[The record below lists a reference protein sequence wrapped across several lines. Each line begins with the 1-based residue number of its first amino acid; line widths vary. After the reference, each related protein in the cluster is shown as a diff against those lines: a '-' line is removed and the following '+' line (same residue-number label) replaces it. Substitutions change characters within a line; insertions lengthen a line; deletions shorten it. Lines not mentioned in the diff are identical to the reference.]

1 VYSRYRPV
9 ALFCAALVA
18 STAWAG
24 FTKITEGHIVND
36 SGWCYGCAWADYNG
50 DDFQDLFVVNNNPN
64 QSKNNFLYLNNG
76 DGTFTRV
83 LDGPV
88 VEDGGSSYGCTWG
101 DFDNNGFPDL
111 FVANYDENNFLYAN
125 HGDSTFTKIAQGRI
139 VSDGG
144 RSTGSAWADYDND
157 GWLDLYVCNR
167 DQANF
172 LYHNNGDGTFTRI
185 TTGAIATDVA
195 NSSGCAWGDYDN
207 DGRLDL
213 IVANVQSPNCLYH
226 NDGNGTF
233 TKTTVGPVVTDTSFC
248 NGASWGDMDND
259 GDMDLMVATGI
270 LGMYNDLLYR
280 NNGDGT
286 FTKIT
291 DSPVVNDATWSGG
304 SAWADF
310 DADGDLDLFVGGYD
324 GHNRLYENDGFGSFT
339 SIDTGVVVTDG
350 NYIMG
355 VGWADYD
362 NDGDLDL
369 FTARNNYF
377 GGNNCLYRND
387 GSGNNWLT
395 VWCVGTV
402 SNRSAI
408 GARVQ
413 ALATI
418 RGTPARQTREVSA
431 QTGGATS
438 GQSSLL
444 ASFGL
449 GDADVVD
456 SLVVRWPSGIVQ
468 TLTAVAVNQIL
479 IVTEPQ
485 TATEERTTP
494 DASRSTPNA
503 TIIRNVLFLPASL
516 FTIHHSLFDMTG
528 RAVMLL
534 RPGPNDVSRLSP
546 GVYFVAERL
555 AVSGKRSAVS
565 VHKVVVQR

>member
-1 VYSRYRPV
+1 VYCLLTTP
-9 ALFCAALVA
+9 AF
-18 STAWAG
+18 AG
-24 FTKITEGHIVND
+24 FTKITEGDIVND

-50 DDFQDLFVVNNNPN
+50 DGFQDLFATNNNPN
-64 QSKNNFLYLNNG
+64 QDTNNFLYLNNG
-76 DGTFTRV
+76 DGTFTRI

-88 VEDGGSSYGCTWG
+88 VTDGGSSYGCTWG

-111 FVANYDENNFLYAN
+111 FVANYYNENNFLYAN
-125 HGDSTFTKIAQGRI
+125 NGDSTFTKVTQGRI
-139 VSDGG
+139 VNDGG
-144 RSTGSAWADYDND
+144 NSTGCAWADYDND

-172 LYHNNGDGTFTRI
+172 LYHNNGDGTFMRI
-185 TTGAIATDVA
+185 TAGAIATDIA

-207 DGRLDL
+207 DGWLDL
-213 IVANVQSPNCLYH
+213 VVANSGTPCCLYH

-233 TKTTVGPVVTDTSFC
+233 SKITVGPVVTDTSRC

-259 GDMDLMVATGI
+259 GDLDLMVATGL

-304 SAWADF
+304 SAWGDF
-310 DADGDLDLFVGGYD
+310 DSDGDLDLFVGGYD
-324 GHNRLYENDGFGSFT
+324 GHNRLYENDGTGTFT
-339 SIDTGVVVTDG
+339 SIDTGIVVTDG
-350 NYIMG
+350 NYTMG
-355 VGWADYD
+355 AGWADYD

-369 FTARNNYF
+369 FTAKNNYF
-377 GGNNCLYRND
+377 GGSDNALYRND
-387 GSGNNWLT
+387 GTRNNWLE
-395 VWCVGTV
+395 VRCVGTV

-418 RGTPARQTREVSA
+418 RGAGVRQTREISA
-431 QTGGATS
+431 QTGGGTS

-449 GDADVVD
+449 GDATVVD
-456 SLVVRWPSGIVQ
+456 TLVVHWPSGIVQ
-468 TLTAVAVNQIL
+468 TLTAITANQI
-479 IVTEPQ
+479 ITITEPQ
-485 TATEERTTP
+485 TAVKERSTP

-503 TIIRNVLFLPASL
+503 TVVRGVLFLVGDCPRTGTVPKAAL
-516 FTIHHSLFDMTG
+516 LDINGRKIFD
-528 RAVMLL
+528 L
-534 RPGPNDVSRLSP
+534 RPGANDVSRLVP
-546 GVYFVAERL
+546 GVYFVMDQGSRVQGFEGP
-555 AVSGKRSAVS
+555 GKVIIS
-565 VHKVVVQR
+565 K